1 MRKTLSI
8 LLACGLA
15 SQAATIS
22 SAGLVADR
30 DGTRL
35 VFRTG
40 EEVLSRS
47 RVEPDGSLL
56 VEIQGT
62 KTALEGHLD
71 LSTNAKFASV
81 DASNLYRDGADV
93 ASFRFRFRSGVKA
106 SVLHRE
112 WNGQDLSFLL
122 DKTPAR
128 AQVSPLWTMAPSH
141 DASVVLAALTTTA
154 SLEGARAWGAG
165 DLETV
170 ELRFSVPPIQADL
183 QGAGK
188 SYTIKLGKSRVAKL
202 NVPAS
207 ASRLIQAMVPGK
219 DGEIKLTLKEDA
231 RSVLLT
237 RSGNTVALRLVAKSP
252 VQKAWAW
259 NSLQGKV
266 ETFGGADM
274 PSDESVN
281 LANLRNDLKPQGGE
295 GFTADGSK
303 SSTESKGTL
312 AGNSAASGD
321 KAALG
326 EAQKLEAERRKSRE
340 IAQEQLAQDA
350 AKVDAEEKKNRVTY
364 NTFGVRDPFIPL
376 ESDDLEGGLNVDQM
390 RVVGIIASPTRPMAV
405 LEHTSQPGL
414 SVALRE
420 GDAIQN
426 GRVLKIER
434 DRVVFVLEEFGVSR
448 QFALKLQA
456 PKGEKS

>member
-1 MRKTLSI
+1 MRKSLSI
-8 LLACGLA
+8 LLAGGLA

-22 SAGLVADR
+22 SAGLVADH

-40 EEVLSRS
+40 EEALSRS
-47 RVEPDGSLL
+47 RLESDGSLL

-71 LSTNAKFASV
+71 LSTNSQFASV

-93 ASFRFRFRSGVKA
+93 ASFRFHFRPGVKA
-106 SVLHRE
+106 NVLHRE
-112 WNGQDLSFLL
+112 WDGKDLSFLL
-122 DKTPAR
+122 DKTPAKP
-128 AQVSPLWTMAPSH
+128 QVSALWTMAPSH
-141 DASVVLAALTTTA
+141 DATAVLAALTTVP
-154 SLEGARAWGAG
+154 SLETVRAWGSG
-165 DLETV
+165 DLETI
-170 ELRFSVPPIQADL
+170 ELRFSAPVQQAEL
-183 QGAGK
+183 QGSGK
-188 SYTIKLGKSRVAKL
+188 AYVIKLGKSRMNKLSVAAAASKL
-202 NVPAS
+202 VQS
-207 ASRLIQAMVPGK
+207 LTPGK
-219 DGEIKLTLKEDA
+219 EGEVKLALKEDA

-237 RSGNTVALRLVAKSP
+237 RSGNTVALRLVATAP
-252 VQKAWAW
+252 LAKAWAW
-259 NSLQGKV
+259 NSAQGKV
-266 ETFGGADM
+266 ETFGGSVL
-274 PSDESVN
+274 PNDESAN
-281 LANLRNDLKPQGGE
+281 LANLRKDLKPQGGE
-295 GFTADGSK
+295 GFTVDGSK
-303 SSTESKGTL
+303 SATEAQGTL
-312 AGNSAASGD
+312 AGNSATGGD
-321 KAALG
+321 KVALG
-326 EAQKLEAERRKSRE
+326 EAQKLEEERRKSRE
-340 IAQEQLAQDA
+340 IAQQQSAQDA
-350 AKVDAEEKKNRVTY
+350 AKLDAEEKKNRVTY
-364 NTFGVRDPFIPL
+364 NTFGGRDPFIPL
-376 ESDDLEGGLNVDQM
+376 EPDDVEGGLNVDQM